1 MDGKKVFMYILAG
14 LFTASIIVGIIL
26 IFQFAP
32 EGKTKAP
39 AKVDFSLKQEGVAVV
54 YVYGPISVSQK
65 ESAVSIWSYGS
76 DAVVERLKRVR
87 KDNRVKAVV
96 LRVNS
101 PGGTVAAVQEIH
113 QEVQKLKAAGKKV
126 VVSMGDVAASG
137 GYYVACVAD
146 KIVAN
151 PGTITGSIGVIAS
164 LGNVEELF
172 KKIGVK
178 IEVIKSGKH
187 KDIGS
192 VSRPMTAQER
202 TILQDLINNAY
213 EQFVDAIVTGRNM
226 AYDDVK
232 KLADGSIY
240 TGQQAQANG
249 LIDEL
254 GNLEE
259 AIKIAGNLAGIQGE
273 PAVISDYYKPFEKF
287 FNMFSQQFDKSPVSR
302 ILDKQGMR
310 LEYILE

>member
-1 MDGKKVFMYILAG
+1 METKKVLMYLIAG
-14 LFTASIIVGIIL
+14 LYLASVIVGVFLII
-26 IFQFAP
+26 QSAGRG
-32 EGKTKAP
+32 EKAKP
-39 AKVDFSLKQEGVAVV
+39 TAVDFKLKQQGVAVV
-54 YVYGPISVSQK
+54 YIYGPISVAQQ
-65 ESAVSIWSYGS
+65 ETPMPFWGFGS
-76 DAVVERLKRVR
+76 DRVVARLKKIR
-87 KDNRVKAVV
+87 KDPNVKAIV
-96 LRVNS
+96 LRINS
-101 PGGTVAAVQEIH
+101 PGGSVAAVQEIY
-113 QEVQKLKAAGKKV
+113 QEVEKIKKQGKKV

-137 GYYVACVAD
+137 GYYVASIAD

-151 PGTITGSIGVIAS
+151 PGTITGSIGVIAQ

-192 VSRPMTAQER
+192 ASRPMTQQER
-202 TILQDLINNAY
+202 KILQDLINSAY
-213 EQFVDAIVTGRNM
+213 EQFLQAIVKGRNM
-226 AYDDVK
+226 PYEEIK

-240 TGQQAQANG
+240 TGQQAKENG

-259 AIKIAGNLAGIQGE
+259 AINLAGRLAGIKGE
-273 PAVISDYYKPFEKF
+273 PDIVKDYTPFERF
-287 FNMFSQQFDKSPVSR
+287 FDIFGQQFEENALNK
-302 ILDKQGMR
+302 ILNKKGLR